1 MKKIE
6 TRQTDCYITKDD
18 DGTIR
23 VWRNYCEKGVWHGPT
38 LPRYIKKGQTQ
49 TYQVGFLTVED
60 PPASSGYWDTNDG
73 TRQTVYRE
81 GISPS
86 YEQFADL
93 PFDNQPIR
101 AKMSVNYY
109 IEL

>member
-6 TRQTDCYITKDD
+6 TRQTNCYITKDE

-23 VWRNYCEKGVWHGPT
+23 VWTRFREKGVWHEPT
-38 LPRYIKKGQTQ
+38 RPHYIMKGQTQ

-60 PPASSGYWDTNDG
+60 PPASSGFWETNDG

-86 YEQFADL
+86 YGELAAL
-93 PFDNQPIR
+93 PFDNQPIL
-101 AKMSVNYY
+101 AKMSINYY
-109 IEL
+109 IEQ

>member
-6 TRQTDCYITKDD
+6 TRLTNCYITKDE

-23 VWRNYCEKGVWHGPT
+23 IWTRFRKNGVWYEPT
-38 LPRYIKKGQTQ
+38 RPRYIKKGQTQ
-49 TYQVGFLTVED
+49 THQVGFLTVED
-60 PPASSGYWDTNDG
+60 PPASSGYWETNDG
-73 TRQTVYRE
+73 TRQTIYRE

-86 YEQFADL
+86 YGELAAL

-101 AKMSVNYY
+101 AKMSINYY
-109 IEL
+109 IDL